1 MASGTFLQIYYL
13 YYSILTTLEE
23 FELATGCCQNTFYWK

>member
-1 MASGTFLQIYYL
+1 MARGTFLKIYYL

-23 FELATGCCQNTFYWK
+23 FELATGYCRNTFY